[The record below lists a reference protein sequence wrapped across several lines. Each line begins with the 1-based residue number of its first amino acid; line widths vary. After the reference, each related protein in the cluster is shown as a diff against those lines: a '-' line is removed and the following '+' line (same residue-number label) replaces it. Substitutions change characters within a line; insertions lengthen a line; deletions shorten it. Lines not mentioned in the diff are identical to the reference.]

1 MPCLVL
7 RGLQDLPSSAIY
19 AVLWE
24 TKLVF
29 CLVGFLFCFLG
40 FFEDFWWGFGF
51 VCFWGI
57 FRWFSFLIF
66 FYYYSPKLAM
76 FFVTEQS
83 EKGAFQEK
91 ACTMSSYKAGKG
103 SCCLVLIPGI
113 PVTNVDDLN
122 TDLGSWMNLFTKTL
136 ILCSTCIRTFFT
148 SLCSF
153 FTVCV

>member
-1 MPCLVL
+1 
-7 RGLQDLPSSAIY
+7 
-19 AVLWE
+19 
-24 TKLVF
+24 
-29 CLVGFLFCFLG
+29 
-40 FFEDFWWGFGF
+40 
-51 VCFWGI
+51 
-57 FRWFSFLIF
+57 
-66 FYYYSPKLAM
+66 M

-91 ACTMSSYKAGKG
+91 TCTMSSYKAWKG

-113 PVTNVDDLN
+113 PVKNVDDLN